1 MNFLLSSVQLAS
13 FADVAHYFQYHPIA
27 LPIFVLILSLLIGSF
42 LNVVIL
48 RYPIMLFRSWLID
61 SKDLDENLPKHLLE
75 HSAFKDLES
84 PYTLSKPASHCP
96 RCQRPVKAW
105 QNIPIISY
113 LLLKGKCSG
122 CAESGEETK
131 ISIRYPLVEI
141 ATGLLSLA
149 LLIKFPWSIQL
160 AAMLVF
166 TWSLV
171 AMSMIDIDHQIL
183 PDTMTLSL
191 MWLGLIL
198 NIDNTFVDLQSAV
211 IGAIAGYLSLWSV
224 FWIFKLATGKDGMGF
239 GDFKLLAALGA
250 WFGWQFLPMIILL
263 SSMVGAVVGIAGI
276 LIMGRDKNIPIPF
289 GPYLAVAG
297 WIAAMWGEKIMDWY
311 LPTL

>member
-1 MNFLLSSVQLAS
+1 MIFSSMSAQLAS
-13 FADVAHYFQYHPIA
+13 FADVAHYLQHQPYA
-27 LPIFVLILSLLIGSF
+27 LPVVVLILSLLIGSF

-61 SKDLDENLPKHLLE
+61 SKDLRENLPE
-75 HSAFKDLES
+75 HSALNDLES
-84 PYTLSKPASHCP
+84 AYTLSKPASHCP
-96 RCQRPVKAW
+96 RCQSPVKAW

-113 LLLKGKCSG
+113 ILLKGKCSG
-122 CAESGEETK
+122 CAEHGKETK
-131 ISIRYPLVEI
+131 ISLRYPLVEL

-149 LLIKFPWSIQL
+149 LLIKFPFSIQL

-191 MWLGLIL
+191 MWLGLLL
-198 NIDNTFVDLQSAV
+198 NIDHTFVDLQSAV
-211 IGAIAGYLSLWSV
+211 IGAMVGYLSLWSV
-224 FWIFKLATGKDGMGF
+224 YWLFKLATGKDGMGF

-263 SSMVGAVVGIAGI
+263 SSLVGAVVGIAGI
-276 LIMGRDKNIPIPF
+276 IILGRDKNIPIPF
-289 GPYLAVAG
+289 GPYLAAAG
-297 WIAAMWGEKIMDWY
+297 WIAAMWGNEIMEWY
-311 LPTL
+311 LPSLQA

>member
-1 MNFLLSSVQLAS
+1 MSLAS
-13 FADVAHYFQYHPIA
+13 FADVAHYLQHQPYA
-27 LPIFVLILSLLIGSF
+27 LPAVILILSLLIGSF

-48 RYPIMLFRSWLID
+48 RYPIMLFRSWLVD
-61 SKDLDENLPKHLLE
+61 SKDLADNLPE
-75 HSAFKDLES
+75 HSALKDLES
-84 PYTLSKPASHCP
+84 AYTLSKPASHCP
-96 RCQRPVKAW
+96 RCHSPVKAW
-105 QNIPIISY
+105 QNIPILSY
-113 LLLKGKCSG
+113 ILLKGKCSG
-122 CAESGEETK
+122 CADKGQETK
-131 ISIRYPLVEI
+131 ISIRYPLVEL

-191 MWLGLIL
+191 MWLGLLL
-198 NIDNTFVDLQSAV
+198 NIDHTFVDLQSAV
-211 IGAIAGYLSLWSV
+211 IGAAAGYLSLWSV
-224 FWIFKLATGKDGMGF
+224 YWLFKIVTGKDGMGF

-263 SSMVGAVVGIAGI
+263 SSLVGAVVGIAGI
-276 LIMGRDKNIPIPF
+276 MIMGRDKNIPIPF
-289 GPYLAVAG
+289 GPYLAAAG
-297 WIAAMWGEKIMDWY
+297 WIAAMWGHEIMQWY
-311 LPTL
+311 LPTV

>member
-1 MNFLLSSVQLAS
+1 MIFSFVSTQLAS
-13 FADVAHYFQYHPIA
+13 LADVAHYLQYQPYA
-27 LPIFVLILSLLIGSF
+27 LPIVILILSLLIGSF

-61 SKDLDENLPKHLLE
+61 SKDLADNLPE
-75 HSAFKDLES
+75 HSALKDLES
-84 PYTLSKPASHCP
+84 PYTLSKPSSHCP
-96 RCQRPVKAW
+96 RCHSPVKVW

-113 LLLKGKCSG
+113 MLLKGKCSG
-122 CAESGEETK
+122 CANKDQETK
-131 ISIRYPLVEI
+131 ISIRYPLVEL

-149 LLIKFPWSIQL
+149 LLIKFSFSIQL

-191 MWLGLIL
+191 MWLGLLL
-198 NIDNTFVDLQSAV
+198 NIDNTFIDLQSAV
-211 IGAIAGYLSLWSV
+211 IGAVAGYLSLWSV
-224 FWIFKLATGKDGMGF
+224 YWLFKLATGKDGMGF

-263 SSMVGAVVGIAGI
+263 SSLVGAVVGIAGI
-276 LIMGRDKNIPIPF
+276 IILGRDKNIPIPF
-289 GPYLAVAG
+289 GPYLAAAG
-297 WIAAMWGEKIMDWY
+297 WIAAMWGNEIMEWY
-311 LPTL
+311 LPGIE

>member
-1 MNFLLSSVQLAS
+1 MSLAS
-13 FADVAHYFQYHPIA
+13 FADVAHYLQHQPYA
-27 LPIFVLILSLLIGSF
+27 LPAVILILSLLIGSF

-61 SKDLDENLPKHLLE
+61 SKDLVDNLPE
-75 HSAFKDLES
+75 HSALKDLES

-96 RCQRPVKAW
+96 RCHSPVKAW
-105 QNIPIISY
+105 QNIPILSY
-113 LLLKGKCSG
+113 ILIKGKCSG
-122 CAESGEETK
+122 CADKGQETK
-131 ISIRYPLVEI
+131 ISIRYPLVEL

-191 MWLGLIL
+191 MWLGLLL
-198 NIDNTFVDLQSAV
+198 NIDHTFVDLQSAV
-211 IGAIAGYLSLWSV
+211 IGAAAGYLSLWSV
-224 FWIFKLATGKDGMGF
+224 YWIFKLVTGKDGMGF

-263 SSMVGAVVGIAGI
+263 SSLVGAVVGIAGI
-276 LIMGRDKNIPIPF
+276 MIMGRDKNIPIPF
-289 GPYLAVAG
+289 GPYLAAAG
-297 WIAAMWGEKIMDWY
+297 WIAAMWGHEIMQWY
-311 LPTL
+311 LPTV

>member
-1 MNFLLSSVQLAS
+1 MIFSSMSAQLAS
-13 FADVAHYFQYHPIA
+13 FADVAHYLQNQPYA
-27 LPIFVLILSLLIGSF
+27 LPIVVLILSLLIGSF

-61 SKDLDENLPKHLLE
+61 SKDLRENLPE
-75 HSAFKDLES
+75 HSALNDLES
-84 PYTLSKPASHCP
+84 AYTLSKPASHCP
-96 RCQRPVKAW
+96 RCQSPVKAW
-105 QNIPIISY
+105 QNIPILSY
-113 LLLKGKCSG
+113 ILLKGKCSG
-122 CAESGEETK
+122 CAERGKETK
-131 ISIRYPLVEI
+131 ISIRYPLVEL

-149 LLIKFPWSIQL
+149 LLIKFPFSIQL

-191 MWLGLIL
+191 MWLGLLL
-198 NIDNTFVDLQSAV
+198 NIDHTFVDLQSAV
-211 IGAIAGYLSLWSV
+211 IGAMAGYLSLWSV
-224 FWIFKLATGKDGMGF
+224 YWLFKLATGKDGMGF

-263 SSMVGAVVGIAGI
+263 SSLVGAVVGIAGI
-276 LIMGRDKNIPIPF
+276 MILGRDKNIPIPF
-289 GPYLAVAG
+289 GPYLAAAG
-297 WIAAMWGEKIMDWY
+297 WIAAMWGNEIMDWY
-311 LPTL
+311 LPSLQA

>member
-1 MNFLLSSVQLAS
+1 MTFLLSSVQLAS

-27 LPIFVLILSLLIGSF
+27 LPIAILILSLLIGSF

-61 SKDLDENLPKHLLE
+61 SKDLAENLPE
-75 HSAFKDLES
+75 HSALKNLES

-96 RCQRPVKAW
+96 RCQKPVKAW

-122 CAESGEETK
+122 CNESGQETK
-131 ISIRYPLVEI
+131 ISIRYPLVEL

-211 IGAIAGYLSLWSV
+211 IGAVAGYLSLWSV
-224 FWIFKLATGKDGMGF
+224 YWLFKLATGKDGMGF

-289 GPYLAVAG
+289 GPYLAAAG
-297 WIAAMWGEKIMDWY
+297 WIAAMWGHEIMEWY

>member
-1 MNFLLSSVQLAS
+1 MNFSLAS
-13 FADVAHYFQYHPIA
+13 FADVAHYLQHQPYA
-27 LPIFVLILSLLIGSF
+27 LPIVILILSLLIGSF
-42 LNVVIL
+42 VNVVIL

-61 SKDLDENLPKHLLE
+61 SKDLADNLPE
-75 HSAFKDLES
+75 HSALKDLET

-96 RCQRPVKAW
+96 RCHCPVKAW
-105 QNIPIISY
+105 QNIPIFSY
-113 LLLKGKCSG
+113 LALKGKCSG
-122 CAESGEETK
+122 CAEQGQETK
-131 ISIRYPLVEI
+131 ISIRYPLVEL

-191 MWLGLIL
+191 MWLGLLL
-198 NIDNTFVDLQSAV
+198 NIDHTFVDLQSAV
-211 IGAIAGYLSLWSV
+211 IGAAAGYLSLWSV
-224 FWIFKLATGKDGMGF
+224 YWLFKLATGKDGMGF

-263 SSMVGAVVGIAGI
+263 SSLVGAVVGIAGI

-289 GPYLAVAG
+289 GPYLAAAG
-297 WIAAMWGEKIMDWY
+297 WIAAMWGHEIMQWY
-311 LPTL
+311 LPAV

>member
-1 MNFLLSSVQLAS
+1 MIFSSMSAQLAS
-13 FADVAHYFQYHPIA
+13 FADVAHYLQHQPYA
-27 LPIFVLILSLLIGSF
+27 LPIVVLILSLLIGSF

-61 SKDLDENLPKHLLE
+61 SKDLRENLPE
-75 HSAFKDLES
+75 HSALNDLDS
-84 PYTLSKPASHCP
+84 AYTLSKPASHCP
-96 RCQRPVKAW
+96 RCQSPVKAW
-105 QNIPIISY
+105 QNIPILSY
-113 LLLKGKCSG
+113 ILLKGKCSG
-122 CAESGEETK
+122 CAEHGKETK
-131 ISIRYPLVEI
+131 ISIRYPLIEL

-149 LLIKFPWSIQL
+149 LLIKFPFSIQL

-171 AMSMIDIDHQIL
+171 TMSMIDIDHQIL

-191 MWLGLIL
+191 MWLGLLL
-198 NIDNTFVDLQSAV
+198 NIDHTFVDLQSAV
-211 IGAIAGYLSLWSV
+211 IGAMAGYLSLWSV
-224 FWIFKLATGKDGMGF
+224 YWLFKLATGKDGMGF

-263 SSMVGAVVGIAGI
+263 SSLVGAVVGIAGI
-276 LIMGRDKNIPIPF
+276 IVLGRDKNIPIPF

-297 WIAAMWGEKIMDWY
+297 WIAAMWGNEIMEWY
-311 LPTL
+311 LPSLQA

>member
-1 MNFLLSSVQLAS
+1 MIFSSVSAQLAS
-13 FADVAHYFQYHPIA
+13 MADVAHYLQYQPYA
-27 LPIFVLILSLLIGSF
+27 LPIVILILSLLIGSF

-61 SKDLDENLPKHLLE
+61 SKDLADNLPE
-75 HSAFKDLES
+75 HSALKDLES

-96 RCQRPVKAW
+96 RCHSPVKAW
-105 QNIPIISY
+105 QNIPIVSY

-122 CAESGEETK
+122 CAAQGKETK
-131 ISIRYPLVEI
+131 ISIRYPLVEL

-149 LLIKFPWSIQL
+149 LLIKFPFSIQL
-160 AAMLVF
+160 AAMLVL

-191 MWLGLIL
+191 MWLGLLL
-198 NIDNTFVDLQSAV
+198 NIDHTFVDLQSAV

-224 FWIFKLATGKDGMGF
+224 YWLFKLVTGKDGMGF

-263 SSMVGAVVGIAGI
+263 SSLVGAVVGIAGI
-276 LIMGRDKNIPIPF
+276 MILGRDKNIPIPF
-289 GPYLAVAG
+289 GPYLAAAG
-297 WIAAMWGEKIMDWY
+297 WIAAMWGNEIMEWY
-311 LPTL
+311 LPSL

>member
-1 MNFLLSSVQLAS
+1 MVLSFASAQLAS
-13 FADVAHYFQYHPIA
+13 LADVAYYLQHQPYA
-27 LPIFVLILSLLIGSF
+27 LPIVILILSLLIGSF

-61 SKDLDENLPKHLLE
+61 SQDLADNLPKHSALE
-75 HSAFKDLES
+75 DLES

-96 RCQRPVKAW
+96 RCHSPVKAW

-113 LLLKGKCSG
+113 LILKGKCSG
-122 CAESGEETK
+122 CAEQGQETK
-131 ISIRYPLVEI
+131 ISIRYPLVEL

-183 PDTMTLSL
+183 PDSMTLSL
-191 MWLGLIL
+191 MWLGLLL
-198 NIDNTFVDLQSAV
+198 NIDHTFVDLQSAV
-211 IGAIAGYLSLWSV
+211 IGAAAGYLSLWSV
-224 FWIFKLATGKDGMGF
+224 YWLFKIATNRDGMGF

-263 SSMVGAVVGIAGI
+263 SSLVGAIVGIAGI
-276 LIMGRDKNIPIPF
+276 IIMGRDKNIPIPF
-289 GPYLAVAG
+289 GPYLAAAG
-297 WIAAMWGEKIMDWY
+297 WIAAMWGNDIMLWY
-311 LPTL
+311 LPNI

>member
-1 MNFLLSSVQLAS
+1 MSLSLAS
-13 FADVAHYFQYHPIA
+13 FADVAHYLQYQPYA
-27 LPIFVLILSLLIGSF
+27 LPIVILILSLLIGSF

-61 SKDLDENLPKHLLE
+61 SKDLAENLPKHSALE
-75 HSAFKDLES
+75 DLDS
-84 PYTLSKPASHCP
+84 PYSLSKPASHCP
-96 RCQRPVKAW
+96 RCHSPVKAW

-113 LLLKGKCSG
+113 LILKGKCAG
-122 CAESGEETK
+122 CAAKGQETN
-131 ISIRYPLVEI
+131 ISIRYPLVEL

-183 PDTMTLSL
+183 PDSMTLSL
-191 MWLGLIL
+191 MWLGLLL
-198 NIDNTFVDLQSAV
+198 NIDHTFVDLQSAV
-211 IGAIAGYLSLWSV
+211 IGAAAGYLSLWSV
-224 FWIFKLATGKDGMGF
+224 YWLFKLATGKDGMGF

-263 SSMVGAVVGIAGI
+263 SSLVGAVVGIAGI
-276 LIMGRDKNIPIPF
+276 MILGRDKNIPIPF
-289 GPYLAVAG
+289 GPYLAAAG
-297 WIAAMWGEKIMDWY
+297 WIAAMWGNEIMQWY

>member
-1 MNFLLSSVQLAS
+1 MIFSSMSAQLAS
-13 FADVAHYFQYHPIA
+13 FADVAHYLQHQPYA
-27 LPIFVLILSLLIGSF
+27 LPVVVLILSLLIGSF

-61 SKDLDENLPKHLLE
+61 SKDLRENLPE
-75 HSAFKDLES
+75 HTALNDLDSA
-84 PYTLSKPASHCP
+84 YTLSKPASHCP
-96 RCQRPVKAW
+96 RCQNPVKAW
-105 QNIPIISY
+105 QNIPILSY
-113 LLLKGKCSG
+113 ILLKGKCSG
-122 CAESGEETK
+122 CAEHGKETK
-131 ISIRYPLVEI
+131 ISIRYPLVEL

-149 LLIKFPWSIQL
+149 LLIKFPFSIQL

-191 MWLGLIL
+191 MWLGLLL
-198 NIDNTFVDLQSAV
+198 NIDHTFVDLQSAV
-211 IGAIAGYLSLWSV
+211 IGAMAGYLSLWSV
-224 FWIFKLATGKDGMGF
+224 YWLFKLATGKDGMGF

-263 SSMVGAVVGIAGI
+263 SSLVGAVVGIAGI
-276 LIMGRDKNIPIPF
+276 MILGRDKNIPIPF
-289 GPYLAVAG
+289 GPYLAAAG
-297 WIAAMWGEKIMDWY
+297 WIAAMWGNEIMEWY
-311 LPTL
+311 LPSLQA

>member
-1 MNFLLSSVQLAS
+1 MVLSFASAQLAS
-13 FADVAHYFQYHPIA
+13 LADVAHYLQHQPYA
-27 LPIFVLILSLLIGSF
+27 LPIVILILSLLIGSF

-48 RYPIMLFRSWLID
+48 RYPIMLFRRWLID
-61 SKDLDENLPKHLLE
+61 SQDLADNLPKHSALE
-75 HSAFKDLES
+75 DLES

-96 RCQRPVKAW
+96 RCHSPVKAW

-113 LLLKGKCSG
+113 LILKGKCSG
-122 CAESGEETK
+122 CAEQGQETK
-131 ISIRYPLVEI
+131 ISIRYPLVEL

-183 PDTMTLSL
+183 PDSMTLSL
-191 MWLGLIL
+191 MWLGLLL
-198 NIDNTFVDLQSAV
+198 NIDHTFVDLQSAV
-211 IGAIAGYLSLWSV
+211 IGAAAGYLSLWSV
-224 FWIFKLATGKDGMGF
+224 YWLFKIATGKDGMGF

-263 SSMVGAVVGIAGI
+263 SSLVGAIVGIAGI
-276 LIMGRDKNIPIPF
+276 IIMGRDKNIPIPF
-289 GPYLAVAG
+289 GPYLAAAG
-297 WIAAMWGEKIMDWY
+297 WIAAMWGNDIMLWY
-311 LPTL
+311 LPNI

>member
-1 MNFLLSSVQLAS
+1 MIFSSMSAQLAS
-13 FADVAHYFQYHPIA
+13 FADVAHYLQHQPYA
-27 LPIFVLILSLLIGSF
+27 LPVVVLILSLLIGSF

-61 SKDLDENLPKHLLE
+61 SKDLRENLPE
-75 HSAFKDLES
+75 HSALNDLES
-84 PYTLSKPASHCP
+84 AYTLSKPASHCP
-96 RCQRPVKAW
+96 RCQSPVKAW

-113 LLLKGKCSG
+113 ILLKGKSSVS
-122 CAESGEETK
+122 AEHGKETK
-131 ISIRYPLVEI
+131 ISLRYPLVEL

-149 LLIKFPWSIQL
+149 LLIKFPFSIQL

-191 MWLGLIL
+191 MWLGLLL
-198 NIDNTFVDLQSAV
+198 NIDHTFVDLQSAV
-211 IGAIAGYLSLWSV
+211 IGAMVGYLSLWSV
-224 FWIFKLATGKDGMGF
+224 YWLFKLATGKDGMGF

-263 SSMVGAVVGIAGI
+263 SSLVGAVVGIAGI
-276 LIMGRDKNIPIPF
+276 IILGRDKNIPIPF
-289 GPYLAVAG
+289 GPYLAAAG
-297 WIAAMWGEKIMDWY
+297 WIAAMWGNEIMEWY
-311 LPTL
+311 LPSLQA

>member
-1 MNFLLSSVQLAS
+1 MTFLSSSMQLAS
-13 FADVAHYFQYHPIA
+13 FADVAHYLQHQPYA
-27 LPIFVLILSLLIGSF
+27 LPIVILILSLLIGSF

-61 SKDLDENLPKHLLE
+61 SKSLADDLPKH
-75 HSAFKDLES
+75 SALQDLES

-96 RCQRPVKAW
+96 RCHSPVRAW

-122 CAESGEETK
+122 CAVHGQETK
-131 ISIRYPLVEI
+131 ISIRYPLVEL

-149 LLIKFPWSIQL
+149 LLIKFPFSIQL

-191 MWLGLIL
+191 MWLGLLL
-198 NIDNTFVDLQSAV
+198 NIDNTFIDLQSAV
-211 IGAIAGYLSLWSV
+211 IGAMAGYLSLWSV
-224 FWIFKLATGKDGMGF
+224 FWLFKIATGKDGMGF

-263 SSMVGAVVGIAGI
+263 SSLVGAVVGITGI

-289 GPYLAVAG
+289 GPYLAAAG
-297 WIAAMWGEKIMDWY
+297 WIAAMWGHEIMEWY
-311 LPTL
+311 LPSAQQL

>member
-1 MNFLLSSVQLAS
+1 MNFSLAS
-13 FADVAHYFQYHPIA
+13 FADVAHYLQHQPYA
-27 LPIFVLILSLLIGSF
+27 LPIVILILSLLIGSF

-61 SKDLDENLPKHLLE
+61 SKDLADNLPE
-75 HSAFKDLES
+75 HSALKNLEK

-96 RCQRPVKAW
+96 RCHSPVKAW
-105 QNIPIISY
+105 QNIPIFSY
-113 LLLKGKCSG
+113 LALKGKCSG
-122 CAESGEETK
+122 CAEQGQETK
-131 ISIRYPLVEI
+131 ISIRYPLVEL

-191 MWLGLIL
+191 MWLGLLL
-198 NIDNTFVDLQSAV
+198 NIDHTFVDLQSAV
-211 IGAIAGYLSLWSV
+211 IGAAAGYLSLWSV
-224 FWIFKLATGKDGMGF
+224 YWLFKLATGKDGMGF

-263 SSMVGAVVGIAGI
+263 SSLVGAVVGIAGI

-289 GPYLAVAG
+289 GPYLAAAG
-297 WIAAMWGEKIMDWY
+297 WIAAMWGHEIMQWY
-311 LPTL
+311 LPAV

>member
-1 MNFLLSSVQLAS
+1 MIFLSSSAQLAS
-13 FADVAHYFQYHPIA
+13 FADVAHYLQHQPYA
-27 LPIFVLILSLLIGSF
+27 LPIVILILSLLIGSF

-61 SKDLDENLPKHLLE
+61 SKDLADNLPE
-75 HSAFKDLES
+75 HSALTDLDS

-96 RCQRPVKAW
+96 RCHSPVKAW

-113 LLLKGKCSG
+113 LVLKGKCSG
-122 CAESGEETK
+122 CAEKGQETK
-131 ISIRYPLVEI
+131 ISIRYPLVEL

-191 MWLGLIL
+191 MWLGLLL
-198 NIDNTFVDLQSAV
+198 NIDHTFVDLQSAV
-211 IGAIAGYLSLWSV
+211 IGAAAGYLSLWSV
-224 FWIFKLATGKDGMGF
+224 YWLFKLATGKDGMGF

-263 SSMVGAVVGIAGI
+263 SSLVGAVVGIAGI
-276 LIMGRDKNIPIPF
+276 IMMGRDKNIPIPF
-289 GPYLAVAG
+289 GPYLAAAG
-297 WIAAMWGEKIMDWY
+297 WIAAMWGHEIMEWY
-311 LPTL
+311 LPSV

>member
-1 MNFLLSSVQLAS
+1 MIFSTVSAQFAS
-13 FADVAHYFQYHPIA
+13 LADVAHYLQYQPYA
-27 LPIFVLILSLLIGSF
+27 LPIVILILSLLIGSF
-42 LNVVIL
+42 LNVVII

-61 SKDLDENLPKHLLE
+61 SKDLADNLPE
-75 HSAFKDLES
+75 HSALKDLES

-96 RCQRPVKAW
+96 RCNSPVKVW
-105 QNIPIISY
+105 QNIPLISY
-113 LLLKGKCSG
+113 VLLRGKCSG
-122 CAESGEETK
+122 CAENGKDTK
-131 ISIRYPLVEI
+131 ISIRYPLVEL

-149 LLIKFPWSIQL
+149 LLVKFPFSIQL

-171 AMSMIDIDHQIL
+171 AMSVIDIDHQIL

-191 MWLGLIL
+191 MWLGLLL
-198 NIDNTFVDLQSAV
+198 NIDHTFVDLQSAV

-224 FWIFKLATGKDGMGF
+224 YWLFKLSTGKEGMGF

-263 SSMVGAVVGIAGI
+263 SSLVGAVVGIAGI
-276 LIMGRDKNIPIPF
+276 IILSRDKNIPIPF
-289 GPYLAVAG
+289 GPYLAAAG
-297 WIAAMWGEKIMDWY
+297 WIAAMWGDEIMEWY
-311 LPTL
+311 LPAV

>member
-1 MNFLLSSVQLAS
+1 MILSTVSAQLAS
-13 FADVAHYFQYHPIA
+13 LADVAYYLQYQPYA
-27 LPIFVLILSLLIGSF
+27 LPIIILILSLLIGSF

-61 SKDLDENLPKHLLE
+61 SKDLADNLPE
-75 HSAFKDLES
+75 HSALRDLES

-96 RCQRPVKAW
+96 RCHSPVKTW
-105 QNIPIISY
+105 QNIPLISY
-113 LLLKGKCSG
+113 LLLRGQCSG
-122 CAESGEETK
+122 CAKDGKETK
-131 ISIRYPLVEI
+131 ISIRYPLIEL

-149 LLIKFPWSIQL
+149 LLIKFPFSIQL

-171 AMSMIDIDHQIL
+171 AMSVIDIDHQIL
-183 PDTMTLSL
+183 PDAMTLSL
-191 MWLGLIL
+191 MWLGLLL
-198 NIDNTFVDLQSAV
+198 NIDHTFVDLQSAV

-224 FWIFKLATGKDGMGF
+224 YWLFKLATGKDGMGF

-263 SSMVGAVVGIAGI
+263 SSLVGAVVGIAGI
-276 LIMGRDKNIPIPF
+276 IILGRDKNIPIPF
-289 GPYLAVAG
+289 GPYLAAAG
-297 WIAAMWGEKIMDWY
+297 WIAAMWGDEIMEWY
-311 LPTL
+311 LPAV

>member
-1 MNFLLSSVQLAS
+1 MIFSTVSAQLAS
-13 FADVAHYFQYHPIA
+13 FADVTHYLQYQPYA
-27 LPIFVLILSLLIGSF
+27 LPIVILILSLLIGSF

-61 SKDLDENLPKHLLE
+61 SKDLADNLPE
-75 HSAFKDLES
+75 HSALKDLES

-96 RCQRPVKAW
+96 RCHSTVKAW
-105 QNIPIISY
+105 QNIPLISY
-113 LLLKGKCSG
+113 VLLRGKCSG
-122 CAESGEETK
+122 CAEKGKDTK
-131 ISIRYPLVEI
+131 ISIRYPLVEL

-149 LLIKFPWSIQL
+149 LLVKFPFSIQL

-183 PDTMTLSL
+183 PDIMTLSL
-191 MWLGLIL
+191 MWLGLLL
-198 NIDNTFVDLQSAV
+198 NIDHTFVDLQSAV

-224 FWIFKLATGKDGMGF
+224 YWLFKLATGKEGMGF

-263 SSMVGAVVGIAGI
+263 SSLVGAVVGIAGI
-276 LIMGRDKNIPIPF
+276 IILGRDKNIPIPF
-289 GPYLAVAG
+289 GPYLAAAG
-297 WIAAMWGEKIMDWY
+297 WIAAMWGNEIMEWY
-311 LPTL
+311 LPAVQRI

>member
-1 MNFLLSSVQLAS
+1 MILS
-13 FADVAHYFQYHPIA
+13 FASAQLTALADIAYYLQHQPYA
-27 LPIFVLILSLLIGSF
+27 LPVVILILSLLIGSF

-48 RYPIMLFRSWLID
+48 RYPIMLFRRWLID
-61 SKDLDENLPKHLLE
+61 SKDLTDNLPKH
-75 HSAFKDLES
+75 SALGDLES

-96 RCQRPVKAW
+96 RCHSPVKAW

-113 LLLKGKCSG
+113 LILKGKCSG
-122 CAESGEETK
+122 CAEQGQETK
-131 ISIRYPLVEI
+131 ISIRYPLVEL

-183 PDTMTLSL
+183 PDSMTLSL
-191 MWLGLIL
+191 MWLGLLL
-198 NIDNTFVDLQSAV
+198 NIDHTFVDLQSAV
-211 IGAIAGYLSLWSV
+211 IGAAAGYLSLWSV
-224 FWIFKLATGKDGMGF
+224 YWLFKIATGKDGMGF

-263 SSMVGAVVGIAGI
+263 SSLVGAIVGIAGI
-276 LIMGRDKNIPIPF
+276 MIMGRDKNIPIPF
-289 GPYLAVAG
+289 GPYLAAAG
-297 WIAAMWGEKIMDWY
+297 WIAAMWGNDIMLWY
-311 LPTL
+311 LPNI

>member
-1 MNFLLSSVQLAS
+1 MTFLLNSVQLAS
-13 FADVAHYFQYHPIA
+13 FADVAHYLQHQPYA
-27 LPIFVLILSLLIGSF
+27 LPVIVLILSLLIGSF

-61 SKDLDENLPKHLLE
+61 SKDLRENLPE
-75 HSAFKDLES
+75 HDALKNLDS

-96 RCQRPVKAW
+96 RCHSPVKAW

-122 CAESGEETK
+122 CAEHGKKTK
-131 ISIRYPLVEI
+131 ISIRYPLVEL

-149 LLIKFPWSIQL
+149 LLVKFPLSIQL

-183 PDTMTLSL
+183 PDAMTLSL

-198 NIDNTFVDLQSAV
+198 NINGTFVDLESAV
-211 IGAIAGYLSLWSV
+211 IGAMAGYLSLWSV
-224 FWIFKLATGKDGMGF
+224 FWLFKLATGKDGMGY

-263 SSMVGAVVGIAGI
+263 SSLVGAVVGIAGI

-289 GPYLAVAG
+289 GPYLAAAG
-297 WIAAMWGEKIMDWY
+297 WIAAMWGTEIMDWY

>member
-1 MNFLLSSVQLAS
+1 MAFEFVSFSITANYLEQNTYALAC
-13 FADVAHYFQYHPIA
+13 V
-27 LPIFVLILSLLIGSF
+27 VMTLSLLIGSF

-61 SKDLDENLPKHLLE
+61 SKDLAENLPKH
-75 HSAFKDLES
+75 SALKNLES

-96 RCQRPVKAW
+96 RCQKPVKAW

-122 CAESGEETK
+122 CAESGQETK
-131 ISIRYPLVEI
+131 ISIRYPLVEL

-211 IGAIAGYLSLWSV
+211 IGAVAGYLSLWSV
-224 FWIFKLATGKDGMGF
+224 YWLFKLATGKDGMGF

-289 GPYLAVAG
+289 GPYLAAAG
-297 WIAAMWGEKIMDWY
+297 WIAAMWGHEIMEWY

>member
-1 MNFLLSSVQLAS
+1 MTFFSSSVQLAS
-13 FADVAHYFQYHPIA
+13 FADVAHYLQHQPYA
-27 LPIFVLILSLLIGSF
+27 LPIGILILSLLIGSF

-61 SKDLDENLPKHLLE
+61 SKSLADDLPKH
-75 HSAFKDLES
+75 SALQDLES

-96 RCQRPVKAW
+96 RCHSPVRAW
-105 QNIPIISY
+105 QNIPIFSY

-122 CAESGEETK
+122 CAEHGQETK
-131 ISIRYPLVEI
+131 ISIRYPLVEL

-149 LLIKFPWSIQL
+149 LLIKFPFSIQL

-191 MWLGLIL
+191 MWLGLLL
-198 NIDNTFVDLQSAV
+198 NIDNTFIDLQSAV
-211 IGAIAGYLSLWSV
+211 IGAMAGYLSLWSV
-224 FWIFKLATGKDGMGF
+224 FWLFKLATGKDGMGF

-263 SSMVGAVVGIAGI
+263 SSLVGAVVGITGI

-289 GPYLAVAG
+289 GPYLAAAG
-297 WIAAMWGEKIMDWY
+297 WIAAMWGHEIMEWY
-311 LPTL
+311 LPSAQQF

>member
-1 MNFLLSSVQLAS
+1 MSFSLAS
-13 FADVAHYFQYHPIA
+13 FTDVAHYLQHQPYA
-27 LPIFVLILSLLIGSF
+27 LLIVVLILSLLIGSF

-61 SKDLDENLPKHLLE
+61 SKDLAENLPKH
-75 HSAFKDLES
+75 SALDDLDS

-96 RCQRPVKAW
+96 RCHSPVKAW
-105 QNIPIISY
+105 QNIPIFSY

-122 CAESGEETK
+122 CAEKGQETK
-131 ISIRYPLVEI
+131 ISIRYPLVELT
-141 ATGLLSLA
+141 TGLLSIA

-171 AMSMIDIDHQIL
+171 AMSMIDFDHQIL

-191 MWLGLIL
+191 MWLGLLL

-211 IGAIAGYLSLWSV
+211 IGAAAGYLSLWSV
-224 FWIFKLATGKDGMGF
+224 YWLFKLATGKDGMGF

-263 SSMVGAVVGIAGI
+263 SSLVGAIVGIAGI
-276 LIMGRDKNIPIPF
+276 IIIGRDKNIPIPF
-289 GPYLAVAG
+289 GPYLAAAG
-297 WIAAMWGEKIMDWY
+297 WIAAMWGHEIMEWY